1 VLRTK
6 VGFDIFNFISLLA
19 RELLGFAGDGVE
31 FLTDDTVTSLPWFL
45 TGVIPAIIFFIALV
59 QMLYYWGIIQWF
71 IGKFA
76 VFFFWSMKVSGAE
89 AVVAAAT
96 PFIGQGES
104 AMLIKPFVQYLT
116 KAEIHQIMS
125 CGFATI
131 AGSVLIAYINLG
143 LNPQVLVSSCI
154 MSIPASLALSH
165 LRYPEEEETLT
176 AGKIV
181 VPKDDT
187 DKCQNV
193 LEALANG
200 AWLGI
205 KIAGMI
211 VSTLLV
217 IIALL
222 HLVSGL
228 LTWWGRYLGLN
239 GEYDLTVQLIVGYIC
254 YPIAF
259 LLGVPRR
266 DILHVARLIGLKIV
280 AVSNLA
286 PSCAAMALSARD
298 IQLTSITER
307 ICCFQGTRHRTRLH
321 RHERPRKVDCHIQS
335 VWLRQHRLAGHPD
348 WCALADCPEQDR
360 RCRLPRRQRAYH
372 RHP

>member
-19 RELLGFAGDGVE
+19 RELLGFAGDGVI
-31 FLTDDTVTSLPWFL
+31 FLTAESVTELGWFM

-59 QMLYYWGIIQWF
+59 QMLYYWGVIQWF

-76 VFFFWSMKVSGAE
+76 IFFFWSMKVSGAE

-181 VPKDDT
+181 VPKDDVNE
-187 DKCQNV
+187 CSNV

-200 AWLGI
+200 AWLGV

-228 LTWWGRYLGLN
+228 LTWWGRYLGLT
-239 GEYDLTVQLIVGYIC
+239 GEYDLTVELIVGYIC

-259 LLGVPRR
+259 LLGVPRP

-280 AVSNLA
+280 AVS
-286 PSCAAMALSARD
+286 S
-298 IQLTSITER
+298 
-307 ICCFQGTRHRTRLH
+307 
-321 RHERPRKVDCHIQS
+321 
-335 VWLRQHRLAGHPD
+335 LRQHRP
-348 WCALADCPEQDR
+348 
-360 RCRLPRRQRAYH
+360 
-372 RHP
+372 